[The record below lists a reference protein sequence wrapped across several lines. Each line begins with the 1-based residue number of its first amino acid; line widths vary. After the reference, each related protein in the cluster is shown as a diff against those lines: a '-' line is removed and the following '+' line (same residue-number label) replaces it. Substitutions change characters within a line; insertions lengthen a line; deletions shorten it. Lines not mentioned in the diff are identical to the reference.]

1 MSDPLT
7 IVWILG
13 SRGSWLSVD
22 SRFFHSFYVQQFVL
36 TGLWIFCESRA
47 AYSWLGFYASHELH
61 LSCWFSCFLERNRLF
76 PTNMASTHRDSN
88 GVCVFIDLSSRR
100 LASVNASVLAGVKYL
115 LCTCW
120 LSSSPGCGE
129 IKKIDTA
136 EPGGAHTLV
145 LKGDTAAMKYHKD
158 GNNQEQQGRVTWLI
172 LIEDVEGK
180 GCGKDSGLSS
190 QRKWCWS
197 SKDDMFPGRRRGIA
211 VSWALIWM
219 SMLSGGREE
228 MGLESKARSICF
240 CRGVLP
246 DSNGMKARV
255 LLPHLGNGYGN

>member
-7 IVWILG
+7 IAWILG

-22 SRFFHSFYVQQFVL
+22 SRFFHLFYVQQFVL
-36 TGLWIFCESRA
+36 TGLWVFCESRA

-61 LSCWFSCFLERNRLF
+61 LSCLFSCFLERNRLF

-88 GVCVFIDLSSRR
+88 GVCVCVFIDLSSRR
-100 LASVNASVLAGVKYL
+100 LASVNPSVLAGVKYL

-120 LSSSPGCGE
+120 LSSNPGCGE

-158 GNNQEQQGRVTWLI
+158 GNKPLCQEQQGKGDMANFNR
-172 LIEDVEGK
+172 
-180 GCGKDSGLSS
+180 GCGGEGMWERQWLVFS
-190 QRKWCWS
+190 
-197 SKDDMFPGRRRGIA
+197 
-211 VSWALIWM
+211 
-219 SMLSGGREE
+219 EE
-228 MGLESKARSICF
+228 V
-240 CRGVLP
+240 VL
-246 DSNGMKARV
+246 K
-255 LLPHLGNGYGN
+255 